1 MDKRFVIDHLIN
13 KRRKDENLA
22 WDDEKKCHSDILFI
36 LINMNKYKR

>member
-22 WDDEKKCHSDILFI
+22 WNDEKNVIPAFFS
-36 LINMNKYKR
+36 Y